1 MEYKFAELTKRMGG
15 EGAFEVLARAKAIE
29 ATGKKVVHFEIGE
42 PDFDTPAHIK
52 KAAYE
57 ALEQGYT
64 HYGPAPGLPEVRTVF
79 ANYVARTRNTKVDPE
94 QIVITVGA
102 KPIILYSMFAFVE
115 PGDEVIYPDPGY
127 PIYASAVQFVG
138 GIPKPIILR
147 EENEFRLDV
156 DELKK
161 LITPKTKLIII
172 NTPHNP
178 TGSVLTRE
186 DIKNI
191 LEIVDGT
198 NIMIVADELYHRIYF
213 EGEMAPS
220 FYEFE
225 EFHKNIILMEGFS
238 KIYAMTGWRLG
249 YAVVPRPVANIFSQI
264 QVNVYSHAPTF
275 IQLAGKAAYEGP
287 QDEPKA
293 MVEEF
298 KRRRDY
304 IIERLNN
311 MPGVSALLPHGAFYA
326 FPNVKKIN
334 RPADEIAEYL
344 LEHGGVALLAGTSF
358 GSGGEGYLRI
368 SYATSMDDIKIGMD
382 RMEEAFSKLLK
393 EE

>member
-1 MEYKFAELTKRMGG
+1 MDYKFAELTKRMGG
-15 EGAFEVLARAKAIE
+15 EGAFEVLAKARAIE

-52 KAAYE
+52 KAAFE

-64 HYGPAPGLPEVRTVF
+64 HYGPAPGLPEVRTAF
-79 ANYVARTRNTKVDPE
+79 ANYVATTRNTKVDPE

-102 KPIILYSMFAFVE
+102 KPIILYTMLAFVN

-127 PIYASAVQFVG
+127 PIYSSAIQFADGV
-138 GIPKPIILR
+138 PKPIVLR
-147 EENEFRLDV
+147 EENEFRLDI

-161 LITPKTKLIII
+161 MITPKTKVIII

-178 TGSVLTRE
+178 TGSVLTRD
-186 DIKNI
+186 DIKQI
-191 LEIVDGT
+191 LELVDGT
-198 NIMIVADELYHRIYF
+198 DIMILADELYHRIYF

-225 EFHKNIILMEGFS
+225 DFHKNIILMEGFS

-249 YAVVPRPVANIFSQI
+249 YAVAPKPVAEVFSQI

-287 QDEPKA
+287 QDAPKA

-311 MPGVSALLPHGAFYA
+311 MPGVHALMPHGAFYA
-326 FPNVKKIN
+326 FPNVKKFGK
-334 RPADEIAEYL
+334 PADEIASYL
-344 LEHGGVALLAGTSF
+344 LEKAGVALLGGTSF
-358 GSGGEGYLRI
+358 GAGGEGYIRI
-368 SYATSMDDIKIGMD
+368 SYATSMDNIKIGMD
-382 RMEEAFSKLLK
+382 RMEEAFHKLLK
-393 EE
+393 EA

>member
-15 EGAFEVLARAKAIE
+15 EGAFEVLAQAKAIE

-42 PDFDTPAHIK
+42 PDFDTPPHIK

>member
-147 EENEFRLDV
+147 EENEFRLDI

-178 TGSVLTRE
+178 TGSVLTKE
-186 DIKNI
+186 DIRSI

-249 YAVVPRPVANIFSQI
+249 YAVVPIPVAKVFSQI

-326 FPNVKKIN
+326 FPNVKKFN
-334 RPADEIAEYL
+334 RPASEIAEYL
-344 LEHGGVALLAGTSF
+344 LENAGVALLAGTSF

-382 RMEEAFSKLLK
+382 RMEEAFSKLL
-393 EE
+393 EEE